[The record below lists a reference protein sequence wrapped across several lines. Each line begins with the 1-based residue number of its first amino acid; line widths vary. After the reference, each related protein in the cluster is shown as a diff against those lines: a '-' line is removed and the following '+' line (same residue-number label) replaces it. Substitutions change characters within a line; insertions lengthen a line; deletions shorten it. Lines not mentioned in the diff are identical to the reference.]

1 MDKVILGNFN
11 RGVMDRIRKEIGDF
25 PEYIQF
31 VSDDEAR
38 VLCEGIFVF
47 KNKLG
52 RLYFYLQGFEFNS
65 TCIATVRDKRDMIAA
80 IEGFMATFRRRL

>member
-1 MDKVILGNFN
+1 MDKIIIGNFT

-25 PEYIQF
+25 PDYIQF

-38 VLCEGIFVF
+38 VLCEGVFVF
-47 KNKLG
+47 KNKFG
-52 RLYFYLQGFEFNS
+52 RLYFYIQGLEFNR

-80 IEGFMATFRRRL
+80 IEGFMATFRKKI